1 MFHHFVTRYSASF
14 TSKYVD
20 PKSIYPPHASGDS
33 VSLEHHK
40 PKLISTQTMGF
51 LSAIKSNQYIAMGI
65 DGAMAVYGF
74 VSENLWPIYSAG
86 AILSAVFM
94 LAVAQEKQIL
104 GDHLHGS
111 PRSVQLRDGK
121 RDETIIRAKKLL
133 EEESS
138 IAIKQDVWA
147 LPKAEFEKEYAAAHG
162 DVATF

>member
-1 MFHHFVTRYSASF
+1 
-14 TSKYVD
+14 
-20 PKSIYPPHASGDS
+20 
-33 VSLEHHK
+33 
-40 PKLISTQTMGF
+40 MGF